1 MTQPDDRSRPDFE
14 PPTRPESASAVTQEA
29 PPRRRIGLSRFAG
42 RGIVLVVLVV
52 VAVSAYLANRGSG
65 DAIVDRP
72 SRRLAAAPQPWSL
85 PPSSALPPSVT
96 HPLPTTHA
104 PRSGDPLLRQLW
116 APADEIYPMDLAGFT
131 FSFRAPGTWGC
142 VRSALAGVRW
152 VCTDESGVTNG
163 TRPAHPSRAMVQSDE
178 CKAPCAPA
186 AYADVLGRLHALSL
200 DTAGMHVVDS
210 RTRVADRVDPYESD
224 LREYRMSRTY
234 DSDGDGTLDRHLWVQ
249 VEVSPADQVPMQKML
264 GDLYDATR

>member
-14 PPTRPESASAVTQEA
+14 PPTRPESASVLTAEG
-29 PPRRRIGLSRFAG
+29 PPRRRVGLGRFAG
-42 RGIVLVVLVV
+42 RGIALVVLLI

-65 DAIVDRP
+65 DAVVDTG
-72 SRRLAAAPQPWSL
+72 SRRSAAAPQPWSL

-96 HPLPTTHA
+96 HPLATTHE
-104 PRSGDPLLRQLW
+104 PRPSDQLMRQFW
-116 APADEIYPMDLAGFT
+116 TRTDQIYPMDLAGFT

-142 VRSALAGVRW
+142 VRSALAAVRW

-163 TRPAHPSRAMVQSDE
+163 TRAARPSRAMVQSDE

-186 AYADVLGRLHALSL
+186 DYANVLGRLHALSL
-200 DTAGMHVVDS
+200 DTAGMHVVDD

-234 DSDGDGTLDRHLWVQ
+234 DSDGDGELDRHLWVQ
-249 VEVSPADQVPMQKML
+249 VEASPADQLPMRKML